1 MAEHVYR
8 RWTPPIE
15 TRLTD
20 IHGWLVDMHAAK
32 EFAEKLRI
40 ASDNENS
47 DPVVVDALSTAALV
61 RYSRCFTCGSRERLR
76 IEQLVTAT
84 PNEIDLHDWLRG
96 VRDWHIAHP
105 VNLQEVHALYLIV
118 DPSPEATSGALGIS
132 SFSSTNLA
140 LSPPYIDATE
150 RLCGKWIEWLTPQ
163 LIAEN
168 QKLVPLTQQLTRAEV
183 LALPSDEPEPVSN
196 IKARRRQSN
205 AR

>member
-1 MAEHVYR
+1 MAEHIYT
-8 RWTPPIE
+8 RWAPPAE
-15 TRLTD
+15 TRLAD
-20 IHGWLVDMHAAK
+20 IHGWLSDMQAATD
-32 EFAEKLRI
+32 FAATLRI
-40 ASDNENS
+40 AADDEHS

-61 RYSRCFTCGSRERLR
+61 RYSRCFTSGSRERLR

-118 DPSPEATSGALGIS
+118 DSSPEATSGALGIS
-132 SFSSTNLA
+132 SFSSSKLA
-140 LSPPYIDATE
+140 LTPPYIDATE
-150 RLCGKWIEWLTPQ
+150 RLCEKWIQWLTPQ

-168 QKLVPLTQQLTRAEV
+168 QKLAPLTQQLTRAEI

-205 AR
+205 PR